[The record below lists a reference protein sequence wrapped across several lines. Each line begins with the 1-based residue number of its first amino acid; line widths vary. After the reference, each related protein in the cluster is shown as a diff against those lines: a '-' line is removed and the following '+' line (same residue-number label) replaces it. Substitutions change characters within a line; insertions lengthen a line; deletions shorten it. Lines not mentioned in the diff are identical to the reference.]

1 MSSPE
6 NFALKDLI
14 ASESLQLYS
23 RAADLD
29 SAFDQIVPRD
39 SRDSIQAPLLVG
51 IDGSVTAGK
60 SFTAKG
66 LFDYLSRRGVAC
78 VLIHGDWF
86 MSPREQR
93 KLEIEKATQG
103 SYEIADYDAAACN
116 FDKLEDVQREVQE
129 FLRGKSGSANIVV
142 TNAYNRTTGE
152 CDKEI
157 SITLPERPVVIFE
170 GTGVL
175 GPVLHKAF
183 DLTIRVDVDS
193 YEEAIKR
200 LGKRELEKAL
210 PQRLNPTFVKS
221 RYDLIDYPYDQYLR
235 FRDRKNFDILLDTS
249 NLDSIKIYKQPNHCK

>member
-6 NFALKDLI
+6 NFALKDLV

-29 SAFDQIVPRD
+29 SAFDRIMPRD
-39 SRDSIQAPLLVG
+39 SGDFIKAPLLVG

-60 SFTAKG
+60 SFTSKG
-66 LFDYLSRRGVAC
+66 LFNYLSQHGVAC

-93 KLEIEKATQG
+93 KLEVEKATRG
-103 SYEIADYDAAACN
+103 SYEIADYDAVACN
-116 FDKLEDVQREVQE
+116 FDALEVVQHEVKE
-129 FLRGKSGSANIVV
+129 FLRGKSDCAEIVV
-142 TNAYNRTTGE
+142 PNAYNRATGE

-157 SITLPERPVVIFE
+157 SIALPKKPVVIFE

-183 DLTIRVDVDS
+183 DLTIRVDINS

-200 LGKRELEKAL
+200 LGERELEKASS
-210 PQRLNPTFVKS
+210 QRLSPVFIKN
-221 RYDLIDYPYDQYLR
+221 RYSLIDYPYDQYLR
-235 FRDRKNFDILLDTS
+235 SRDRKNFDVLLDTS
-249 NLDSIKIYKQPNHCK
+249 CLGSVKIYKR

>member
-1 MSSPE
+1 MMSSPE
-6 NFALKDLI
+6 DFVLKDLV

-23 RAADLD
+23 RAADLN
-29 SAFDQIVPRD
+29 SAFNQIMPRD
-39 SRDSIQAPLLVG
+39 SHGSIQAPLLVG

-60 SFTAKG
+60 SFTAKR
-66 LFDYLSRRGVAC
+66 LFDYLSQHGIAC

-93 KLEIEKATQG
+93 NLEVKKATQG
-103 SYEIADYDAAACN
+103 PYEIANYDAAACD
-116 FDKLEDVQREVQE
+116 FDKLEDVQYEIQE
-129 FLRGKSGSANIVV
+129 FLRGKNGSTKIVV
-142 TNAYNRTTGE
+142 PNAYNRTTGE

-157 SITLPERPVVIFE
+157 SIILPERPIVIFE

-183 DLTIRVDVDS
+183 DLTIRVDVSS

-210 PQRLNPTFVKS
+210 SQRLDPAFVKN

-235 FRDRKNFDILLDTS
+235 SRDRKYFDILLDTS
-249 NLDSIKIYKQPNHCK
+249 NLDSIKIYKR